1 MNDNYKILKGRKNK
15 IILFNPRSAS
25 HNHRLPLSILQI
37 GASVFGKE
45 EFVFIDGNLEKDPW
59 GKIAGYL
66 STGEFVF
73 FASTVMPGPQLKQA
87 IGFTKA
93 IREKFPK
100 VITIW
105 GGYFPSL
112 HYRVC
117 MESGLIDY
125 IIRGPGDVAF
135 PKLIRFLREEKSDRL
150 PEIGNLVYSLPGGR
164 LVVNPMDKV
173 PDQDAL
179 PELPLD
185 YIDQFYPIEKY
196 IAKTFI
202 GDRTFSYHSSI
213 GCPHTCGFC
222 GVASVYNS
230 AWKGK
235 SAVKMADD
243 ILKFKAKYNIDAI
256 EFHDSNFFCSHSRTI
271 EFCKLMKGKGLKWW
285 AEGRIDTMNHYSDE
299 ELELIREA
307 GCCLVFMG
315 AESGNNALLG
325 QMNKGTGFNTGDTI
339 EVVKRFRL
347 FDIIPQLSFVLGVPD
362 PVPGKMMKQIQDD
375 VRFIRTLKKLNPRTE
390 VIIYLFSPVPSDG
403 SAIYKN
409 LENYGFSFPT
419 TLNEWVS
426 DYWEDFDLRRGNRLP
441 WLKPSMVRY
450 IRNFEVVLMSSYPS
464 ITNFHISRFGKIVL
478 NIPGRL
484 RYKLRWYRFPY
495 GIKALLKLLYYRR
508 PEKEGFYSK

>member
-93 IREKFPK
+93 IREKFPE

-125 IIRGPGDVAF
+125 IIRGPGDVTF

-150 PEIGNLVYSLPGGR
+150 PEIGNLVYRLPGNQ
-164 LVVNPMDKV
+164 LAINPIDPV
-173 PDQDAL
+173 PDQDSL
-179 PELPLD
+179 PRLPFD
-185 YIDQFYPIEKY
+185 YLEQFYPLEKY
-196 IAKTFI
+196 IAKTFM
-202 GDRTFSYHSSI
+202 GDRTLSYHSSI
-213 GCPHTCGFC
+213 GCPYACGFC

-230 AWKGK
+230 TWKGK
-235 SAVKMADD
+235 SAGKMADD
-243 ILKFKAKYNIDAI
+243 ILEYKSRYGIDAI

-271 EFCKLMKGKGLKWW
+271 EFCKLMKGQNIRWW
-285 AEGRIDTMNHYSDE
+285 AEGRVDTMGRYSDE
-299 ELELIREA
+299 ELQLIRDS

-315 AESGNNALLG
+315 AESGNDDLLG
-325 QMNKGTGFNTGDTI
+325 QMNKGSTFQVNNTVEI
-339 EVVKRFRL
+339 VRKFRQ

-362 PVPGKMMKQIQDD
+362 KSPRKMIRQIHDD
-375 VRFIRTLKKLNPRTE
+375 IHFIRSLKELNPQTE
-390 VIIYLFSPVPSDG
+390 LVLYLFSPVPSED
-403 SAIYKN
+403 SALSGIVRD
-409 LENYGFSFPT
+409 YGFRFPASLDDWT
-419 TLNEWVS
+419 TSE
-426 DYWEDFDLRRGNRLP
+426 WEDFDLRRGKGMP
-441 WLKPSMVRY
+441 WLRRSM
-450 IRNFEVVLMSSYPS
+450 IRLIRDFEVVMMSAYPS
-464 ITNFHISRFGKIVL
+464 ITNFQINRFGKTL
-478 NIPGRL
+478 LRIPGRV
-484 RYKLRWYRFPY
+484 RYKLRWYKFPY
-495 GIKALLKLLYYRR
+495 GLKALLRLLSYRR
-508 PEKEGFYSK
+508 PEKEGFYST